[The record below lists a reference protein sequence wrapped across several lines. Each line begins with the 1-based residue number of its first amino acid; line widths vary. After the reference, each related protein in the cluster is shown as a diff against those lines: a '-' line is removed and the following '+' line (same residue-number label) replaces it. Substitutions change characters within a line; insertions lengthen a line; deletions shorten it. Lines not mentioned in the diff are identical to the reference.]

1 MSDQATILYG
11 ADGRPM
17 KVQAIGWDA
26 AKGSGQKDRVRAY
39 NWTSSSSSINSL
51 LASGGISTVRSRVRE
66 AVRNDPVAARAVD
79 VFVSN
84 CISTGIKPLPLVDD
98 DAFRREV
105 IEAWAEWCEEAD
117 ADNRLDFYGLQS
129 LATRSFYEGGECFV
143 RFRPRRPADGLSTP
157 LQIQL
162 LESEFCDL
170 LKDSALPGGNVVK
183 AGVEFDLVGRRTAYW
198 MFKAHPGDQ
207 TFSNSLNAVPVPAA
221 QIAHIF
227 QTLRPGQVRGI
238 SALTPVLVTLHEL
251 NQFTD
256 AELVRKRLAAMFAAF
271 IETPSVDDD
280 ILGAG
285 SVATATD
292 GVELGSL
299 EPGTMQMLPPRHN
312 VRFSEP
318 ADVGGSFAAF
328 MSQTLKTIASGLGI
342 TYEQLTGDYSEVNFS
357 SVRAGMIEFR
367 RGLAQ
372 IQHQVIVH
380 QFCRPIWRRWFETA
394 VLSGRLALPAGMT
407 ARQAS
412 RVRWITPGWDYVDPQ
427 KEIAAIA
434 HAIQVGV
441 MSRDQA
447 IAQRGIDPEELDA
460 EIARGNQRAAEHGLK
475 FDPSVEAAAEVEA
488 TETETDEREMYAV

>member
-1 MSDQATILYG
+1 MKDATILYN

-17 KVQAIGWDA
+17 KIQAIGWDA
-26 AKGSGQKDRVRAY
+26 AKASGQKDRVRAY
-39 NWTSSSSSINSL
+39 NWTSSSDSINTL
-51 LASGGISTVRSRVRE
+51 LASGGVSTIRSRVRE

-84 CISTGIKPLPLVDD
+84 CISTGIKPLPLVADD
-98 DAFRREV
+98 DFRHEV
-105 IEAWAEWCEEAD
+105 IEAWSEWCEEAD
-117 ADNRLDFYGLQS
+117 ADNRLDFYGIQS
-129 LATRSFYEGGECFV
+129 LVARSMYEGGECFV

-157 LQIQL
+157 LQVQV

-170 LKDSALPGGNVVK
+170 LKDTALPSGNVVK
-183 AGVEFDLVGRRTAYW
+183 AGIEFDLVGRRRAYW
-198 MFKAHPGDQ
+198 MFRSHPGDR
-207 TFSNSLNAVPVPAA
+207 TFASSLDSVPVPAA
-221 QIAHIF
+221 QIAHVF
-227 QTLRPGQVRGI
+227 QTLRPGQVRGL
-238 SALTPVLVTLHEL
+238 SALTPVLVSLHEL

-271 IETPSVDDD
+271 VETPSADDD

-299 EPGTMQMLPPRHN
+299 EPGTMQLLPPGHN
-312 VRFSEP
+312 IRFSEP
-318 ADVGGSFAAF
+318 ADVGGSFADF
-328 MSQTLKTIASGLGI
+328 MAQTLRTIASGLGI
-342 TYEQLTGDYSEVNFS
+342 TYEQLTGDYSQVNFS

-372 IQHQVIVH
+372 VQHQVIVH
-380 QFCRPIWRRWFETA
+380 QFCRPIWRRWFDAA
-394 VLSGRLALPAGMT
+394 VLSGRLTLPAGMN

-412 RVRWITPGWDYVDPQ
+412 RVRWITPGWDYVDPA

-460 EIARGNQRAAEHGLK
+460 EIARGNQRAADLGLN
-475 FDPSVEAAAEVEA
+475 FDPNVAANSEG
-488 TETETDEREMYAV
+488 ETEDETEERNIYAV